1 MNKCFYIALL
11 QRGFCKDAKAR
22 LHHSCSSQAA
32 LSCLSSM
39 NRDSN
44 PNQNSSQALS
54 PWHEWKGD
62 HSSPNTT
69 PLRSPAV
76 KTPTG

>member
-44 PNQNSSQALS
+44 QNQNSSQALS
-54 PWHEWKGD
+54 HGM
-62 HSSPNTT
+62 SGRVTT
-69 PLRSPAV
+69 ALPP
-76 KTPTG
+76 PH